1 MKKNGIKNKIK
12 IFENI
17 YKTNLIIDFFIEKLK
32 PKLLITNLNSSIII
46 FKTLFEKNKI
56 IKTDLF
62 VLNFLENNKVFLSN
76 KKIYEFA
83 RFKNYKNNLSNFL

>member
-1 MKKNGIKNKIK
+1 MALKTKLKF
-12 IFENI
+12 FENI

-32 PKLLITNLNSSIII
+32 PKLLITNLNSSVII
-46 FKTLFEKNKI
+46 FKTLFPKNKI

-76 KKIYEFA
+76 KKIDEFA